1 MICHCMCATY
11 GSVTSTWKASLFRNW
26 NYSLHVLHFIHSSI
40 IFSYIWKQKECRY
53 LEFTTS
59 FNLKMS
65 ISAFTYLLQNWMW
78 IQSDEFHQIFFF
90 THEKKL
96 SKKKLHF
103 MSKEGVYL
111 ENEEILRKNE
121 TPLTHGNHTT
131 LAECL
136 SLLPFLTIFCFLL
149 F

>member
-1 MICHCMCATY
+1 
-11 GSVTSTWKASLFRNW
+11 
-26 NYSLHVLHFIHSSI
+26 
-40 IFSYIWKQKECRY
+40 
-53 LEFTTS
+53 
-59 FNLKMS
+59 
-65 ISAFTYLLQNWMW
+65 MW
-78 IQSDEFHQIFFF
+78 IQSDMMMNSIKYFFYPR
-90 THEKKL
+90 KKVEQ
-96 SKKKLHF
+96 KKLHF